1 MLCGDMNVTRSDVDV
16 HPKERQPN
24 LIGQRPE
31 ERELFEKLGEHLADV
46 GRTLDPDNPNRFTW
60 WAPWRNLRQRNI
72 GWRIA
77 SPAIA
82 GHAASCAALADWD
95 QRPRAGD
102 DDQGV
107 ERGHGPSLAPRRKR
121 IDDRVDPARQSVQH
135 FGSHVRILASRAG
148 WHMKGMIGVRIE
160 LQCRAGAELF
170 DEPLHEWQ
178 VRKLIAGSLQE
189 QHRDLDVEQVFA
201 ALVRRPPGGMQ
212 RESE

>member
-82 GHAASCAALADWD
+82 GHAASCAGLHPKKWTPTFEVFTIAN
-95 QRPRAGD
+95 G
-102 DDQGV
+102 
-107 ERGHGPSLAPRRKR
+107 
-121 IDDRVDPARQSVQH
+121 
-135 FGSHVRILASRAG
+135 
-148 WHMKGMIGVRIE
+148 GVR
-160 LQCRAGAELF
+160 CRGF
-170 DEPLHEWQ
+170 
-178 VRKLIAGSLQE
+178 RS
-189 QHRDLDVEQVFA
+189 
-201 ALVRRPPGGMQ
+201 GGT
-212 RESE
+212 RVSFVPKR